1 MQDVFEEKRSC
12 RKAMRRLLAA
22 QERSEA
28 MEKSNAA
35 SLALIS
41 LDAFK
46 RANIVMAY
54 MAMKHE
60 CNPEFAVKT
69 AIELGKT
76 VVFPRC
82 IENGGLEL
90 YAASRP
96 EDFSVGAY
104 GILEPI
110 PERCRLVSPAELDFI
125 IVPGV
130 CFSKKSVRLGQGGGY
145 YDRLLSSTPAFKC
158 GFCFDFQ
165 VMDDVPHEAHD
176 AVCDCVTTNGFTV
189 FS

>member
-1 MQDVFEEKRSC
+1 MQDVYEEKRSC

-28 MEKSNAA
+28 MKKSNAA

-104 GILEPI
+104 GIVRFVWHFVHDLKIEA
-110 PERCRLVSPAELDFI
+110 EAAFERRCRAQQAV
-125 IVPGV
+125 IVAAA
-130 CFSKKSVRLGQGGGY
+130 
-145 YDRLLSSTPAFKC
+145 LSESNAF
-158 GFCFDFQ
+158 F
-165 VMDDVPHEAHD
+165 
-176 AVCDCVTTNGFTV
+176 
-189 FS
+189 